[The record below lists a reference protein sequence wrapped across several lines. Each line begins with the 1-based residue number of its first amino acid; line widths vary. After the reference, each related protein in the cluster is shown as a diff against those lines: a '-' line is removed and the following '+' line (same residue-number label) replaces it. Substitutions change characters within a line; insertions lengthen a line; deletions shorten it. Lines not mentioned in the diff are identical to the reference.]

1 MIVSRRRRSPGSQR
15 GYTLAEFLVVVAII
29 GILSL
34 VTVPNFISLYQSS
47 RIKGSARELTM
58 AIRNTRQLAISGN
71 QRTKISFAVT
81 GTARRNYII
90 EKEVLDPTTGT
101 GTWTRVRNGDLGERV
116 TFNGTEFPDT
126 ITGDGSL
133 RDVVFL
139 PNGTI
144 GNLPAAPADRFIDIG
159 TDLNIPKKTY
169 RLTFTVS
176 GNVNLT

>member
-1 MIVSRRRRSPGSQR
+1 MIVSRRRGSPGTQR
-15 GYTLAEFLVVVAII
+15 GYSLAELLVIVAII

-34 VTVPNFISLYQSS
+34 VTVPNFISLYNSG

-58 AIRNTRQLAISGN
+58 AIRNARQLAISGN
-71 QRTKISFAVT
+71 QRTKVSFPVT
-81 GTARRNYII
+81 GTARRSYIV
-90 EKEVLDPTTGT
+90 EKEVLDPSTGT

-116 TFNGTEFPDT
+116 TFNDSEFPDT

-159 TDLNIPKKTY
+159 TDLNVPKKSY

-176 GNVNLT
+176 GNVNLS